1 MVDSVRKYAEQL
13 ADLDPDCLGVVV
25 THMDTVTWTRQ
36 QFSEAL
42 GAELG
47 ITGAVFS
54 SADTAGPQLQGD
66 VLALCRKRY
75 KFSVDGENFFRLFKV
90 RTIYCSTPN
99 IYSYLFEDSQ
109 QQHQNSSQWKEASGV
124 VQVHQ
129 EEIRRAK
136 TRFPRRD
143 ASGPSLRIPGDFLTL
158 ASKEGSQ
165 LRIRAL
171 PGP

>member
-36 QFSEAL
+36 QFTEAL
-42 GAELG
+42 SSELG

-54 SADTAGPQLQGD
+54 AADTAGPQLQGD

-90 RTIYCSTPN
+90 RTTAQHKIN
-99 IYSYLFEDSQ
+99 IYSIYL
-109 QQHQNSSQWKEASGV
+109 
-124 VQVHQ
+124 
-129 EEIRRAK
+129 
-136 TRFPRRD
+136 RF
-143 ASGPSLRIPGDFLTL
+143 TTTT
-158 ASKEGSQ
+158 SK
-165 LRIRAL
+165 
-171 PGP
+171 

>member
-36 QFSEAL
+36 QFTEAL
-42 GAELG
+42 SSELG

-90 RTIYCSTPN
+90 KTTA
-99 IYSYLFEDSQ
+99 
-109 QQHQNSSQWKEASGV
+109 QHQISTLIYLKIHNNNIKIVRSGKK
-124 VQVHQ
+124 QV
-129 EEIRRAK
+129 ELFKSIK
-136 TRFPRRD
+136 KRF
-143 ASGPSLRIPGDFLTL
+143 GELRQGFPAEMQADL
-158 ASKEGSQ
+158 AFEFQ
-165 LRIRAL
+165 VIF
-171 PGP
+171 